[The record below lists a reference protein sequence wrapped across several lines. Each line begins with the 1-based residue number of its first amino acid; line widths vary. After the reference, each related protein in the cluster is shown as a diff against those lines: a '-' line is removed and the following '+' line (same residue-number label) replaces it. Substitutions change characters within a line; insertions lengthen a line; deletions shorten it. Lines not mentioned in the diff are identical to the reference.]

1 MAALLRH
8 LGQDLV
14 DGKLAGAKAVFFL
27 PLSSF
32 PYFFE
37 VEKKNFPPFFA
48 HAKRKTQKHLCFVEI
63 PFLLHIQLLVMSA
76 LFLYCLLALHS
87 DNSALLVL

>member
-37 VEKKNFPPFFA
+37 GEKKLPSLFCTC
-48 HAKRKTQKHLCFVEI
+48 KKKDTKTSLFCGNSFSASHSVACNECFV
-63 PFLLHIQLLVMSA
+63 FV
-76 LFLYCLLALHS
+76 LFACLTFR
-87 DNSALLVL
+87 